1 MNDEKYMLPDDIK
14 NLLSRYYD
22 SLTSLEEEKLL
33 KKYFTE
39 HQITRSLLPDQ
50 AILSLTNSDEPTL
63 VPANEIWDKI
73 KRNEI
78 KKNRTKKI
86 IAIASSAAA
95 SLLIVV
101 TMSTWLYLS
110 SEKSNNLATDT
121 FTNPEEAYRVVQK
134 YLGLASTKLSYA
146 YTEMKPI
153 EKLAI
158 PSEALH
164 SFSAIDRNLQR
175 LNQLDRIGN
184 TTQRIGRFSI
194 ITDLMDV
201 DKN

>member
-1 MNDEKYMLPDDIK
+1 MNDEKYILPEDIK

-22 SLTSLEEEKLL
+22 GLTSLEEEKLL

-63 VPANEIWDKI
+63 IPANEIWDKI

-78 KKNRTKKI
+78 KKSRSKKI

-101 TMSTWLYLS
+101 TMSTWFYLS

-184 TTQRIGRFSI
+184 TAQRIERFSI
-194 ITDLMDV
+194 ITDLMDI
-201 DKN
+201 D